1 VATLYGNTTSV
12 YGVAMHPDGTH
23 VATTALDGTVRTY
36 TLQTK
41 ELVAV
46 AESRLT
52 RRLTVEECRKFLH
65 TNECP

>member
-1 VATLYGNTTSV
+1 
-12 YGVAMHPDGTH
+12 MHPDGTH